1 MTVPDTSVA
10 RAFHIL
16 SAATGMML
24 RSREPNEPFGTLMV
38 RADGLR
44 AALPVD
50 FRGPPTEVLAEMA
63 VRAAHPVLRA
73 RLEEGPRLR

>member
-1 MTVPDTSVA
+1 MTVPDTSAA

-38 RADGLR
+38 R